1 MSSDGVSQIAPD
13 LAALIAA
20 VTGLGTALANN
31 EKGLAGAETYDG
43 QARTSAQ
50 AALVSK
56 NGAAASA
63 STASTGATNASGS
76 ASSAA
81 TSSTN
86 AGSSATAAANS
97 ATLTGTWA
105 SAASASATSA
115 ATFATNATNAKNAAA
130 LFKQVQPVAA
140 GTSVSAVA
148 NTTWNATVSF
158 TAPCAG
164 WVFALGSF
172 NLYQPPSAG
181 YICNLLINGNN
192 LASDSTGLN
201 QRHMAMASVTS
212 GEAVTVQMQAVSGAT
227 APQQGATLHV
237 VAWFLPAP

>member
-20 VTGLGTALANN
+20 VAGLGTALANN
-31 EKGLAGAETYDG
+31 VDSLAGAETYDG
-43 QARTSAQ
+43 QARTAAQ
-50 AALVSK
+50 AALASK
-56 NGAAASA
+56 NSAATSA
-63 STASTGATNASGS
+63 TTASTGATNAADSASSASGS
-76 ASSAA
+76 ASTASTKATAA
-81 TSSTN
+81 ASSVTA
-86 AGSSATAAANS
+86 AGTSATAAS
-97 ATLTGTWA
+97 G
-105 SAASASATSA
+105 SATSA
-115 ATFATNATNAKNAAA
+115 AGFATTATNANNAAA